1 MNIKDRIKSKSFW
14 AGLIGS
20 VFLILSAF
28 GVDVGDQTA
37 SAVINAVCSLL
48 VVLGIVA
55 SPVADGGAQPSGA
68 DGLPFGDI
76 ADGCD
81 VVLIDCE
88 HADGERDN
96 EIDGDNE
103 CDGKSE

>member
-1 MNIKDRIKSKSFW
+1 MNIKRQNKKQKFW

-55 SPVADGGAQPSGA
+55 SPVADGGAQGGDSN
-68 DGLPFGDI
+68 DRTTCGLTLTDLTGDREI
-76 ADGCD
+76 APIIG
-81 VVLIDCE
+81 DCAE
-88 HADGERDN
+88 S
-96 EIDGDNE
+96 DGDNE

>member
-55 SPVADGGAQPSGA
+55 SPVSDGGQPSGA

-81 VVLIDCE
+81 VGLIDCE

-96 EIDGDNE
+96 EIDGDSDG
-103 CDGKSE
+103 DGKSE

>member
-48 VVLGIVA
+48 VVLRMVA
-55 SPVADGGAQPSGA
+55 SPVADGAQ
-68 DGLPFGDI
+68 LGDSNDRTTCGMTLTDLTGDREI
-76 ADGCD
+76 APIIG
-81 VVLIDCE
+81 DCAE
-88 HADGERDN
+88 S
-96 EIDGDNE
+96 DGDNE